1 MKKYSKKGR
10 LYDDVRQRAYELAK
24 AMRNPPSRNPDE
36 KAKDAV
42 PFQGEKAADVKL
54 QKMPLYS
61 SPKKEE
67 ESEKR
72 VYKVRKLND
81 SPSLKKVSFSPER
94 DEIIKSDEDEE
105 LPGQDK
111 KYKNSKHVCK
121 ERIVANLLQNMVKL
135 VKQEEAKKE
144 AAGNAEADN
153 LKVKKPESLSP
164 KKRRSPKR
172 ITMPDRWKDT

>member
-1 MKKYSKKGR
+1 MKKYSKKGI

-24 AMRNPPSRNPDE
+24 AMRNPSSRNPDE

-42 PFQGEKAADVKL
+42 PVQGEKAADVKL
-54 QKMPLYS
+54 EKMPLYS

-67 ESEKR
+67 EPEKR

-105 LPGQDK
+105 LPRQEE
-111 KYKNSKHVCK
+111 KYQNDTYLYK
-121 ERIVANLLQNMVKL
+121 ERVVVNLLQNMVKL
-135 VKQEEAKKE
+135 VKVNRFKLDLLAVTLETFLPKILLVKE
-144 AAGNAEADN
+144 HH
-153 LKVKKPESLSP
+153 LV
-164 KKRRSPKR
+164 
-172 ITMPDRWKDT
+172 